1 VNLIFCV
8 FMTVITRLQ
17 SRRMAQ
23 LAPSSSEITTSVDV
37 SAPPKSSSGP
47 LLVGSPSWSYN
58 PFYQAKATPSRPA
71 SPSPSEISS
80 TSDSEYVPRG
90 DPEFQALLDRNPVAL
105 MDYLVHKSIQISD
118 QGPPI
123 QQVYD
128 YSREPSQALVE

>member
-1 VNLIFCV
+1 VNLVFCL

-23 LAPSSSEITTSVDV
+23 LAPSSSEITTSVEV
-37 SAPPKSSSGP
+37 SAHSGSSSGP
-47 LLVGSPSWSYN
+47 LLMGSPSWSYN
-58 PFYQAKATPSRPA
+58 PFYQAKTTPSHPA

-80 TSDSEYVPRG
+80 ASDSEYVPRR
-90 DPEFQALLDRNPVAL
+90 DPKFQALLDRNPVAL
-105 MDYLVHKSIQISD
+105 MDYIVHKSIQISD

-128 YSREPSQALVE
+128 YP